1 MYLKTS
7 LIGTPITLT
16 GDPENKVEIS
26 DATVGSAVDITIN
39 LEPFYSGSGTPSL
52 INIRPIS
59 GQNSAGVTNGYEDD
73 TETPDMYYIEFG
85 DPAVSVYGGT
95 LEVSTGTLTV
105 TKVAEVVTT
114 VTARGVFGD
123 NRRFAKAAAYHPKVT
138 SSEPYCICDRI
149 ESSYRYAFSH
159 PENANGRYVTVGRT
173 QSLPNIYI
181 VLPSSE
187 ADTLAEARSWM
198 ATNRPTVCYEIDT
211 PIVYH
216 IDPTTIKIHEGLNK
230 ISASGDSFSVTYSD
244 RNVKYTNIR
253 NIQFA
258 PETDVTSSEIVINE
272 FTVDIKT
279 QDTFVTGRDAYLCDN
294 HDNVWAKFGIYSA
307 DRTST
312 DIVQLNAKSTLWK
325 LENRTMYQSMYF
337 DEPVSTVISRI
348 FRDLDAEYVLDS
360 SFDNVTITGYL
371 PQGSARER
379 LHQVCFTIGAYI
391 KTTFTDK
398 VEILPVDTTV
408 TSIPASKVYWRPS
421 VEYSNYITSV
431 QVVYYNYEERY
442 PDVVDEWVEVNGKYY
457 VKTAKTAELKNPNA
471 PADAPENV
479 AKVDDIGIIN
489 VNNVDEVLTRLAQFY
504 FQRIQLTADVVDNGE
519 YQVGEKY
526 AIPTGI
532 NAEYPMITGF
542 MNSAAF
548 TFGHQAKARITIS
561 QSEEVNAV
569 DVIIVYEI
577 NGQELDSEMFTVP
590 EGYHFS
596 FENPFIARSWYVGY
610 SVTNDVYRPVNDY
623 AEGTAETGLTH
634 REEYVVALEQVIYS
648 GENTLYINEV
658 DDLEYTTADD
668 VNTLTIKGGENA

>member
-1 MYLKTS
+1 MYLKTHIRGEAKTVNGTS
-7 LIGTPITLT
+7 SSPVLIAGATEGSELEFVGTIEPI
-16 GDPENKVEIS
+16 
-26 DATVGSAVDITIN
+26 
-39 LEPFYSGSGTPSL
+39 YSGSGTPSL
-52 INIRPIS
+52 SNVRPIS
-59 GQNSAGVTNGYEDD
+59 GRSAISIQAGSMLAPDVYNVSFDD
-73 TETPDMYYIEFG
+73 TG
-85 DPAVSVYGGT
+85 AVYGGT
-95 LEVSTGTLTV
+95 YNAKTGVLTV
-105 TKVAEVVTT
+105 TKVIEVM
-114 VTARGVFGD
+114 TARSMDRYVFGN
-123 NRRFAKAAAYHPKVT
+123 NRRFRVQLRNRPKYLLADT
-138 SSEPYCICDRI
+138 YLICDKV
-149 ESSYRYAFSH
+149 ETSYEDVIVN
-159 PENANGRYVTVGRT
+159 PTDANGIYTAIHT
-173 QSLPNIYI
+173 NPNYSF
-181 VLPSSE
+181 LYFLFPSSVVN
-187 ADTLAEARSWM
+187 TLDEARDWLFV
-198 ATNRPTVCYEIDT
+198 TNKPTVCYELDT
-211 PIVYH
+211 PIEYQLT
-216 IDPTTIKIHEGLNK
+216 PQTITAKSSLDIV
-230 ISASGDSFSVTYSD
+230 SSTADTFTVSYSD
-244 RNVKYTNIR
+244 YEKKYTNIR

-391 KTTFTDK
+391 KTAFTDK

-408 TSIPASKVYWRPS
+408 ELIPASRVYWRPS

-479 AKVDDIGIIN
+479 AKVEDIGIIN

-542 MNSAAF
+542 MNSAQF
-548 TFGHQAKARITIS
+548 TFGHQAKARVTIS